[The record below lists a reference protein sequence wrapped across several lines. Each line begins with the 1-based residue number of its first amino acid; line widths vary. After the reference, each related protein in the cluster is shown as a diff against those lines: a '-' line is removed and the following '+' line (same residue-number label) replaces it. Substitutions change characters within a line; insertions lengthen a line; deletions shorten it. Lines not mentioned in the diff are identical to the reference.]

1 MAMKINNNFSSI
13 EQITGTYLNNQVKKA
28 RSGESEGNV
37 SFDKILKE
45 KSEKIQLGELK
56 FSKHAGLRL
65 EERNISL
72 TEEQLNRLKEA
83 TKKADEK
90 GIKESLMIM
99 DDMAFIVN
107 VRNNTVITA
116 MEQKDNGENVYT
128 NIDGAVIA

>member
-1 MAMKINNNFSSI
+1 MTVNVNGNFSSI
-13 EQITGTYLNNQVKKA
+13 EQITGAYLGNQVTKP
-28 RSGESEGNV
+28 RSGESAGNV
-37 SFDKILKE
+37 SFEKIFKE
-45 KSEKIQLGELK
+45 KAEKLNCKELK

-72 TEEQLNRLKEA
+72 TDEQLNRLKEA

-99 DDMAFIVN
+99 DNMAFIVN
-107 VRNNTVITA
+107 VKSNTVITA
-116 MEQKDNGENVYT
+116 MEQKDNNENVYT

>member
-1 MAMKINNNFSSI
+1 MAMKISNNFSTI
-13 EQITGTYLNNQVKKA
+13 EQITGAYLSNQTKRTYADKPDN
-28 RSGESEGNV
+28 GV
-37 SFDKILKE
+37 SFEKIFKE
-45 KSEKIQLGELK
+45 KSDEINLNELK

-65 EERNISL
+65 EERNITL
-72 TEEQLNRLKEA
+72 TKEQMSRLKEA

-99 DDMAFIVN
+99 DGMAFIVN

-116 MEQKDNGENVYT
+116 MDQKDNSENVYT